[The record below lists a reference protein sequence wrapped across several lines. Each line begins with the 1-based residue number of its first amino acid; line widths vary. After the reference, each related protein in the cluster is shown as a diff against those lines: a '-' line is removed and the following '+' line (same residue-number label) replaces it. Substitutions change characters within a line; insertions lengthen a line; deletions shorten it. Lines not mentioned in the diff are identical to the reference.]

1 MPPCSPFGARM
12 RWPEPAYTEQSQA
25 RPGARPTKGGAV
37 RIRIALATAVAVTII
52 TVVIFALSNS
62 NPPASAK
69 AVHGAVRHTAASRHR
84 DDAPGMKLMSYS
96 QAEKLA
102 KLATFY
108 NAVTVSQEE
117 NYLNEVAYLKALQ
130 GQKMQAALQAIA
142 AQRAAAQR
150 VAVATPAPVAT
161 APASAGSGSDA
172 SSTNTPDW
180 ACIREHESGDNY
192 GEYNGGAYQ
201 FELGTWEALTGLATP
216 AQDSPAAVQDS
227 AALRLYAERG
237 WEPWT
242 TRFVCGL

>member
-1 MPPCSPFGARM
+1 M
-12 RWPEPAYTEQSQA
+12 
-25 RPGARPTKGGAV
+25 
-37 RIRIALATAVAVTII
+37 RIRIALATAVAVTLI
-52 TVVIFALSNS
+52 TVVIFALTNS
-62 NPPASAK
+62 SPVASANG
-69 AVHGAVRHTAASRHR
+69 VRHVAVRHTEAGHHR
-84 DDAPGMKLMSYS
+84 TKTPGMKLMSYS
-96 QAEKLA
+96 QAQKLA

-130 GQKMQAALQAIA
+130 TQKEAAALEAIAA

-150 VAVATPAPVAT
+150 AAAQRTAVATPAPA
-161 APASAGSGSDA
+161 APAPATPAAAVGSGSDA
-172 SSTNTPDW
+172 TSTNTPDW
-180 ACIREHESGDNY
+180 ACIRQHESGGNY

-201 FELGTWEALTGLATP
+201 FELGTWQSLTGLGTP
-216 AQDSPAAVQDS
+216 AQDSAPAVQDA